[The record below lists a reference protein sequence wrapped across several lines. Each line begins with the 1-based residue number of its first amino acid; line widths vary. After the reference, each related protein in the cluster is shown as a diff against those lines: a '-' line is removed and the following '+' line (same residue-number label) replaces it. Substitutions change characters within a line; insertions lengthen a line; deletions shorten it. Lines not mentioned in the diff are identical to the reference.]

1 MDTGSI
7 AFILICAAL
16 VFLMTPALAFF
27 YGGLGRRKNVLNTM
41 MMSLA
46 PMALASILWII
57 IGFSFS
63 FSGSNSW
70 IGDFHHLFM
79 NGVDMAKNSLFPA
92 NHIPDGLFSG
102 FQMMFS
108 IITVALITG
117 SVVGR
122 MRFTPI
128 LIFMTAWL
136 ILVYYPLAH
145 MVWGGG
151 FLAQIHA
158 IDFAGGDVVHI
169 SSGVTG
175 LVLALVLGKRR
186 DYERLDYRPH
196 NIPFVVLG
204 AGLLW
209 FGWFG
214 FNAGSALAANG
225 VAINAFMT
233 TNTAAAAA
241 MFSWMIVEKILIG
254 KPSIVG
260 ACSGAVVGLVAITPG
275 AGFVSLWSSLI
286 IGLLV
291 SPLSYFMISVVK
303 KKLGYDDALDA
314 FGCHGIGGMFGG
326 IMTGI
331 FATPALAPEK
341 GYAGLI
347 YGSGKL
353 LLANVSA
360 VVFTVIFTALVSW
373 IIIKVIALFMPIR
386 VSDRAEAIGLDDSEH
401 EETAY
406 PTFLGD
412 RKSVV

>member
-7 AFILICAAL
+7 AIILICAAL

-70 IGDFHHLFM
+70 IGDFNHLFM

-373 IIIKVIALFMPIR
+373 VIIKVIALFMPIR

-406 PTFLGD
+406 PTFLGLD
-412 RKSVV
+412 S

>member
-1 MDTGSI
+1 MNTGSI

-16 VFLMTPALAFF
+16 VLLMTPALAFF
-27 YGGLGRRKNVLNTM
+27 YGGLERRKNVLNTM
-41 MMSLA
+41 MMSLI
-46 PMALASILWII
+46 PMALASLLWIMF
-57 IGFSFS
+57 GFSLS
-63 FSGSNSW
+63 FSGSGDW
-70 IGDFHHLFM
+70 IGNFNHFFM
-79 NGVDMAKNSLFPA
+79 NGVDMGKNILFPA
-92 NHIPDGLFSG
+92 NQIPDGLFSA

-117 SVVGR
+117 SVAGR
-122 MRFTPI
+122 MRFTP
-128 LIFMTAWL
+128 LMIFMVCWL

-151 FLAQIHA
+151 FLAKMHA

-175 LVLALVLGKRR
+175 LVLALVVGKRSG
-186 DYERLDYRPH
+186 YQRLEYRPH

-204 AGLLW
+204 TGLLW

-225 VAINAFMT
+225 VAINAFLT

-241 MFSWMIVEKILIG
+241 MLSWVLIEKILIG

-275 AGFVSLWSSLI
+275 AGFVSLWSAMLI
-286 IGLLV
+286 GFLV
-291 SPLSYFMISVVK
+291 SPVSYFMMSVVK
-303 KKLGYDDALDA
+303 KKFGYDDALDA
-314 FGCHGIGGMFGG
+314 FGCHGIGGIFGG

-331 FATPALAPEK
+331 FTTPALALEK
-341 GYAGLI
+341 GYSGLI
-347 YGSGKL
+347 YGSSKL
-353 LLANVSA
+353 FFANLFAIVFTL
-360 VVFTVIFTALVSW
+360 VFTVVMSF
-373 IIIKVIALFMPIR
+373 IIIKVIALFMPLR
-386 VSDRAEAIGLDDSEH
+386 VSKREEAIGLDDSEH

-406 PTFLGD
+406 PTFLGLD
-412 RKSVV
+412 A

>member
-151 FLAQIHA
+151 FLAQIHT

-406 PTFLGD
+406 PTFLGLD
-412 RKSVV
+412 S

>member
-1 MDTGSI
+1 MDTGST

-70 IGDFHHLFM
+70 IGDFNHLFM

-196 NIPFVVLG
+196 NIPFVILG

-406 PTFLGD
+406 PTFLGLD
-412 RKSVV
+412 S